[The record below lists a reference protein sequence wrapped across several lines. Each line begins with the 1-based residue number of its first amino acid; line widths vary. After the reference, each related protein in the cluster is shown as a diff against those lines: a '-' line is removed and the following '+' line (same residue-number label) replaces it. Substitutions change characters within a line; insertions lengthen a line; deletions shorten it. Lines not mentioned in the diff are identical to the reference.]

1 MTHLKHGGGEPIPDS
16 DAIVWLHYTGK
27 LISGQAFDSSEEGQ
41 PLEFRMG
48 QGDVVHGLELGVL
61 GLKKGA
67 KAIIYCPS

>member
-1 MTHLKHGGGEPIPDS
+1 M
-16 DAIVWLHYTGK
+16 WLHYTGK

-48 QGDVVHGLELGVL
+48 QGDVVQGLELGVV